1 MHPIISSSEILWTL
15 VIYSYSTMIRSH
27 QYATQSELSAQHRHS
42 YRTNCEE
49 WIEQQV
55 KLNRIVTKI
64 RAGDESLGTVR
75 IMQTYPTEL
84 SIGDFLRALNGC
96 PFVQNLSF
104 LGVRMRRRDAEL
116 LAMALNH
123 QSTGIQ
129 TLSIRRLLPECL
141 LPLCQSLAHNTTLRE
156 LCLILDFDVTEDA
169 LCCLAD
175 AIKTN
180 DSLKK
185 LKIYS
190 ACWTPR
196 AMDRLSQAI
205 RASPKLRELSL
216 IRCGITEIAS
226 LAAAVQSQNT
236 MSILDLSGN
245 QLRDPISLGLLLRCS
260 SLRELDLSSNN
271 FGNTLAGT
279 STVFDALHQNTTLR
293 QLSLDMNPICESF
306 AARLLTSLQ
315 YNTALV
321 RLGII
326 TATLP
331 SKCTKA
337 LTHVVASNKAGR
349 GLIQTSCAV
358 HEPLIP
364 YVLSLAHKDLAVLYS
379 LVQIRPDLYCQ

>member
-1 MHPIISSSEILWTL
+1 MSTNRRLPIFDGSLTVTWVVFLFYAMHRIRTATVHPIISSSEILWT
-15 VIYSYSTMIRSH
+15 VAIYSYSTMIRSH

-156 LCLILDFDVTEDA
+156 LCLILDSDVTEDA
-169 LCCLAD
+169 LCCFAD

-185 LKIYS
+185 IENILGVLDS
-190 ACWTPR
+190 ASYGPIIAGYTSI
-196 AMDRLSQAI
+196 SQAA
-205 RASPKLRELSL
+205 R
-216 IRCGITEIAS
+216 
-226 LAAAVQSQNT
+226 V
-236 MSILDLSGN
+236 
-245 QLRDPISLGLLLRCS
+245 
-260 SLRELDLSSNN
+260 
-271 FGNTLAGT
+271 
-279 STVFDALHQNTTLR
+279 VFD
-293 QLSLDMNPICESF
+293 SLWYHRNRESGRRGSITKYDEHPGFVRESIEGSYFTGSF
-306 AARLLTSLQ
+306 AAL
-315 YNTALV
+315 
-321 RLGII
+321 
-326 TATLP
+326 
-331 SKCTKA
+331 
-337 LTHVVASNKAGR
+337 
-349 GLIQTSCAV
+349 
-358 HEPLIP
+358 
-364 YVLSLAHKDLAVLYS
+364 
-379 LVQIRPDLYCQ
+379 